1 MFPLSPMYTLLS
13 PILKFQLF
21 AVPLSLD
28 NIYEEVMK
36 NEVGRSMTLDRVE
49 ASLSA
54 LGCPGMDDY
63 KISMFTHCW
72 AKSSQHVY
80 FSHFWVSLSFS
91 KIICLHRF
99 TEDHWTSSNW
109 WGLSLPLIH
118 LVKSTPLLSKTW
130 KMTCLGS

>member
-1 MFPLSPMYTLLS
+1 MTHDLETTIEMCYPPPPMSTFMSPV
-13 PILKFQLF
+13 LKIQLF

-63 KISMFTHCW
+63 KISMYTHC
-72 AKSSQHVY
+72 
-80 FSHFWVSLSFS
+80 
-91 KIICLHRF
+91 
-99 TEDHWTSSNW
+99 
-109 WGLSLPLIH
+109 
-118 LVKSTPLLSKTW
+118 
-130 KMTCLGS
+130 